1 MGRRLVDEDPREESY
16 GKMWSGTFCP
26 NFEVCSFTFVIV
38 LAQLIVFVLSLLH
51 TVFFVENGLNDAF
64 FLGV

>member
-1 MGRRLVDEDPREESY
+1 
-16 GKMWSGTFCP
+16 MWSGTFCP
-26 NFEVCSFTFVIV
+26 NFEVCSFTFIIV

-64 FLGV
+64 FLGI